1 MREEM
6 RVITMRLS
14 DISASISSA
23 FSNDLKTPC
32 EFQFIR
38 KPRDVRKE
46 RLEKEINEKQTKE
59 EIERTSFGTYVGGG
73 RELVYRE
80 RTEHGGYRIRKEI
93 INEDATRSDLLNMR
107 AKKKS
112 DKYC

>member
-1 MREEM
+1 
-6 RVITMRLS
+6 
-14 DISASISSA
+14 
-23 FSNDLKTPC
+23 
-32 EFQFIR
+32 
-38 KPRDVRKE
+38 
-46 RLEKEINEKQTKE
+46 
-59 EIERTSFGTYVGGG
+59 
-73 RELVYRE
+73 LVYRE